1 VYEAVQEALGL
12 LHAAGYVR
20 GDVRE
25 TNIMVKRD
33 GVDSNGLRD
42 AILVDFDWA
51 GQENIVRYPS
61 NITLNHPNL
70 WRPES
75 VERGGLISSVHD
87 DKMLER
93 RQ

>member
-1 VYEAVQEALGL
+1 MYEAVQEALGL

-61 NITLNHPNL
+61 NITLNHPDL